1 MTMKAGLA
9 DLYRRYIAC
18 LNKQDWSTLDRFV
31 HADVRHNGRPL
42 GLDGYRAMLEQDFRD
57 IPGLYF
63 KIELLVVDPPHTA
76 SRLRFDC
83 TPKGRF
89 LGLEIN
95 GKQVSFT
102 ENVFYDW
109 REGKITQVWSVID
122 KIAIESQL

>member
-1 MTMKAGLA
+1 MRTCAITAG
-9 DLYRRYIAC
+9 RSG
-18 LNKQDWSTLDRFV
+18 STR
-31 HADVRHNGRPL
+31 
-42 GLDGYRAMLEQDFRD
+42 YRAMLEQDFRD

-102 ENVFYDW
+102 ENV
-109 REGKITQVWSVID
+109 
-122 KIAIESQL
+122 LL